1 MSVSI
6 EVTQEVLDAFEKVSK
21 KHGKYAI
28 FKADE
33 SKEKCVLDS
42 EGGLEATFDN
52 FKDAL
57 PNDQPR

>member
-1 MSVSI
+1 MSLSI
-6 EVTQEVLDAFEKVSK
+6 EISQEVLDAHEKVSK

-33 SKEKCVLDS
+33 AKEKVILDC
-42 EGGLEATFDN
+42 EGGLDATFDN

-57 PNDQPR
+57 PSDLPR